1 MKNEK
6 TKELLR
12 LIQENPELPLVFMVD
27 SELSADPYEYRYTF
41 VSHYEA
47 EVETIWIYE
56 DTYYNHIV
64 DITEAVEED
73 LMNEE
78 GNENLSDE
86 EFDELVE
93 KYIEEN
99 VEHYKAIVI
108 TL

>member
-1 MKNEK
+1 ME
-6 TKELLR
+6 TKELLK
-12 LIQENPELPLVFMVD
+12 LIQENSDLPVVFMVD
-27 SELSADPYEYRYTF
+27 GSVVFDPYEYRYTF
-41 VSHYEA
+41 VESYGA
-47 EVETIWIYE
+47 NVETIWKYQ
-56 DTYYNHIV
+56 DGYYDHIV

-78 GNENLSDE
+78 EYENLSTE
-86 EFDELVE
+86 EFYEAVK

>member
-1 MKNEK
+1 ME
-6 TKELLR
+6 TKELLK
-12 LIQENPELPLVFMVD
+12 LIQENPDLPVVFMVD
-27 SELSADPYEYRYTF
+27 GSELIDPYEYRYTF
-41 VSHYEA
+41 VERYGA
-47 EVETIWIYE
+47 EVETIWIYQG
-56 DTYYNHIV
+56 TYYNHIV

-73 LMNEE
+73 VLNEE

-86 EFDELVE
+86 EFDKAVK